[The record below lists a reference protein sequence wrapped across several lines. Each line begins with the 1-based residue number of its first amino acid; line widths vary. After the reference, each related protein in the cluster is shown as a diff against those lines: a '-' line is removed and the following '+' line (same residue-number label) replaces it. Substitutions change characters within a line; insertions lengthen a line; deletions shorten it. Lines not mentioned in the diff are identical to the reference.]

1 MKPRLQKHYEQRV
14 SPRLME
20 EFDLDNAHRVPRIEK
35 IVVNVGMGEASQDP
49 KILDTVVEELGAITG
64 QKPVVT
70 RARKS
75 ISNFGIREK
84 MPVGAKVTLRRARMY
99 EFLDRLINVALP
111 RTRDFRGVP
120 TRSFDGRGNYTLGVK
135 EHVVFPEIDYDE
147 VDEVHGMD
155 VVIVTTT
162 PKDDEA
168 YALLKELGM
177 PFRGET
183 PIVVSGEEIPGPD
196 EEE

>member
-1 MKPRLQKHYEQRV
+1 MKPRLKKHYDERV
-14 SPRLME
+14 SPQLME
-20 EFDLDNAHRVPRIEK
+20 EFDFDNTLRVPRIEK
-35 IVVNVGMGEASQDP
+35 IVVNVGMGEASQNP
-49 KILDTVVEELGAITG
+49 KLLDTVVEELGAITG

-70 RARKS
+70 KARKS
-75 ISNFGIREK
+75 ISNFGLREN
-84 MPVGAKVTLRRARMY
+84 MPVGAKVTLRRERMY

-135 EHVVFPEIDYDE
+135 EHVVFPEIEYDE
-147 VDEVHGMD
+147 VDEIHGMD

-162 PKDDEA
+162 EKDDEA
-168 YALLKELGM
+168 FALLKGMGM

-183 PIVVSGEEIPGPD
+183 PTVVSGEDIPGPEDD
-196 EEE
+196 E

>member
-1 MKPRLQKHYEQRV
+1 MKPRLKQHYDERV
-14 SPRLME
+14 SPQLME
-20 EFDLDNAHRVPRIEK
+20 AFDLENPYRVPRIEK
-35 IVVNVGMGEASQDP
+35 IVVNVGMGEASQNP

-75 ISNFGIREK
+75 ISNFGIRED
-84 MPVGAKVTLRRARMY
+84 MPVGAKVTLRRERMY

-135 EHVVFPEIDYDE
+135 EHVVFPEIDFDE

-162 PKDDEA
+162 EKDDEA
-168 YALLKELGM
+168 FALLKGMGM

-183 PIVVSGEEIPGPD
+183 PTVVSGEDIPGPAQ
-196 EEE
+196 EE

>member
-1 MKPRLQKHYEQRV
+1 MKPRLKQHYDERV
-14 SPRLME
+14 SPQLMD
-20 EFDLDNAHRVPRIEK
+20 EFEFENALRVPRIEK
-35 IVVNVGMGEASQDP
+35 IVVNVGMGEASQNP
-49 KILDTVVEELGAITG
+49 KLLDTVVEELGAITG

-70 RARKS
+70 KARKS
-75 ISNFGIREK
+75 ISNFGIREQ
-84 MPVGAKVTLRRARMY
+84 MPVGAKVTLRRERMY

-120 TRSFDGRGNYTLGVK
+120 TRSFDGRGNFTLGVK

-147 VDEVHGMD
+147 VDEIHGMD

-162 PKDDEA
+162 EKDDEA
-168 YALLKELGM
+168 FALLKGMGM

-183 PIVVSGEEIPGPD
+183 PTVVSGEDIPGP
-196 EEE
+196 EEEE